1 MSDHTAKFVKDIMM
15 LLLDSYGEEPQIIR
29 DAERLA
35 EHFSMKEFTKV
46 VAKRSWNLCC
56 LK

>member
-1 MSDHTAKFVKDIMM
+1 MM
-15 LLLDSYGEEPQIIR
+15 LLLDSYGEEPQIMR

-46 VAKRSWNLCC
+46 VENVVGIYAA
-56 LK
+56 

>member
-15 LLLDSYGEEPQIIR
+15 LLLDSYGEEPQIMR

-35 EHFSMKEFTKV
+35 EHFAMKEFTKV